1 MFELKIKKSQLED
14 LVKKMALPYG
24 QGKFVFDKIAPKF
37 LPPKKLEGDA
47 KKLESDVKKLESD
60 VKKLEGDAK
69 KLESDVKTPEDG
81 VKKPENNGFLEW
93 IAKNKNTTA
102 LVRAQQLDI
111 VGITAPLRI
120 PFETEKLLDTL
131 SFFDNDT
138 ILRFTHDEDASEEVF
153 ESTDEKR
160 PCRMTMPSIV
170 LENITGMQEAFS
182 AKIDTDGVVVFKDG
196 SKPNMH
202 VICDAGVFHQLITNT
217 YKIMGSKKKDEIP
230 NIYHVVFDGEHQ
242 FLRTIAGDDTDRAHR
257 VFLDA
262 VFTEKIEGN
271 GAVHYAQGFQEVMEV
286 LDGEINVSA
295 VVDGPL
301 WVVKRDNSIKAQ
313 YLISPATYKKD

>member
-202 VICDAGVFHQLITNT
+202 VICDAGVFHIGGL
-217 YKIMGSKKKDEIP
+217 
-230 NIYHVVFDGEHQ
+230 H
-242 FLRTIAGDDTDRAHR
+242 
-257 VFLDA
+257 
-262 VFTEKIEGN
+262 
-271 GAVHYAQGFQEVMEV
+271 
-286 LDGEINVSA
+286 
-295 VVDGPL
+295 
-301 WVVKRDNSIKAQ
+301 
-313 YLISPATYKKD
+313 